1 MKILI
6 TGAAGFIG
14 FNLSKFLL
22 TNTNYK
28 IIGID
33 NFNDYYDV
41 KLKKKRNEILLK
53 FKNYKFIKIDI
64 CNNKNLNKIFK
75 QEKFHFVFHFAAQAG
90 VRYSIKNPRK
100 YIDSNYLG
108 FFNILEN
115 SNLYNIKRLFY
126 ASSSSI
132 YGENSKFPLKEKYFT
147 SPKNIYGLSKKN
159 NEELSEF
166 YNKYYGL
173 KSVGLRFF
181 TVYGEWGRPDM
192 MMIKYISA
200 FFSKKTFILNNFGNH
215 VRDFTYIGDVVE
227 ILLLLLK
234 KNKKIKDFEI
244 LNICSNN
251 PIPLK
256 KVIETMRANKI
267 IPKVKKTSLQ
277 MADIIKTHGDNKKI
291 LKITKFKKF
300 SSVEESIKKTVIWYK
315 DYFLKKNK
323 INKIAR

>member
-6 TGAAGFIG
+6 TGSAGFIG
-14 FNLSKFLL
+14 FNFSKFLL
-22 TNTNYK
+22 VNTNFK
-28 IIGID
+28 ILGID

-41 KLKKKRNEILLK
+41 NLKRNRNKILLK
-53 FKNYKFIKIDI
+53 FKNYKFKKIDI

-75 QEKFHFVFHFAAQAG
+75 KEKFDFVFHFAAQAG

-115 SNLYNIKRLFY
+115 SNFYKVKRLFY

-132 YGENSKFPLKEKYFT
+132 YGENSKFPLKEKYLT
-147 SPKNIYGLSKKN
+147 YPKNIYGLSKKS

-166 YNKYYGL
+166 YNRYYGL
-173 KSVGLRFF
+173 RSIGLRFF

-200 FFSKKTFILNNFGNH
+200 FFNKKKFILHNFGNH
-215 VRDFTYIGDVVE
+215 VRDFTYVGDVVK
-227 ILLLLLK
+227 ILFLLLK
-234 KNKKIKDFEI
+234 NNNKIKNFEI
-244 LNICSNN
+244 LNVCSNN
-251 PIPLK
+251 PIPLS
-256 KVIETMRANKI
+256 KI
-267 IPKVKKTSLQ
+267 IKTMKENDIVPKIKKTSLQ

-291 LKITKFKKF
+291 LRITNFRKF
-300 SSVEESIKKTVIWYK
+300 SSIKDSIKKTIIWYK
-315 DYFLKKNK
+315 EYFFQK
-323 INKIAR
+323 